1 MKLYKNKG
9 NYESGVRALNKTKND
24 YKFDIKQNK
33 INLREKL
40 IIWKCFCFNGKS
52 KKYDELLSFLK
63 KLWILKL
70 CLWSL

>member
-40 IIWKCFCFNGKS
+40 II
-52 KKYDELLSFLK
+52 
-63 KLWILKL
+63 
-70 CLWSL
+70 